1 MKINKA
7 YKTELDPNDRQRTA
21 LLRHAGAARK
31 AYNWGLEQKIK
42 ALDARKA
49 ALAAGVPKA
58 DVPKI
63 PTYFDLHKQL
73 VILKN
78 VPVEQGGFPWMY
90 KCSKSAP
97 QEALRDL
104 DKAFEA
110 FYRNCKAKA
119 KAKGFPQFKSRK
131 ESGIGGFRLDS
142 PNKVSTKTIKLPK
155 LGVIRVKEV
164 GYLPVPGESIRILSS
179 SVREKVGKWFVSLGV
194 EQEIPDPV
202 VNPSL
207 PILGVDVGSRK
218 LVVNSDGKV
227 YENPKALL
235 VKTHQLKR
243 LQQSVSRKV
252 KGSNNRRKAQ
262 DKVAKL
268 HYRIS
273 CIRKDAIHK
282 ASDSITKS
290 CSGLVLED
298 LNVKGMLRNHKLART
313 LADASMG
320 ELHRQLR
327 YKAQWRGIP
336 VLDAPRFYPSSKTCS
351 HCGAI
356 KADLGS
362 SETYSC
368 QSCGCVEDRDHN
380 AAKNLAALWV
390 KTTGS
395 SPVAACGDFSPGC
408 GRVSDISET
417 GVCEARTEQQGMRER
432 SQLVLVSEN
441 GLQSLSATRL

>member
-1 MKINKA
+1 MKINRA
-7 YKTELDPNDRQRTA
+7 YKTELDPNDVQRTA
-21 LLRHAGAARK
+21 LLRHAGTARK
-31 AYNWGLEQKIK
+31 AYNWGLEQKIA

-49 ALAAGVPKA
+49 ALTAGVPKSEA
-58 DVPKI
+58 PKI
-63 PTYFDLHKQL
+63 PTAIDLHKQL
-73 VILKN
+73 VILKSI
-78 VPVEQGGFPWMY
+78 PTDQGGFPWMY
-90 KCSKSAP
+90 ECSKSAP
-97 QEALRDL
+97 QEALRNL
-104 DKAFEA
+104 DKAFQA
-110 FYRNCKAKA
+110 FYVKCKSKAKCP
-119 KAKGFPQFKSRK
+119 KGFPQFKSRK
-131 ESGIGGFRLDS
+131 KSGIGGFRLES
-142 PNKVSTKTIKLPK
+142 PNKVSTKAVKLPK
-155 LGVIRVKEV
+155 LGTIRLKEG
-164 GYLPVPGESIRILSS
+164 GYLPVPGDSIRILSS
-179 SVREKVGKWFVSLGV
+179 SVSEKAGKWFVSLGV
-194 EQEIPDPV
+194 EQEISDPV

-218 LVVNSDGKV
+218 LAVTSDGRV
-227 YENPKALL
+227 YANPKALII
-235 VKTHQLKR
+235 KTKQLKR

-313 LADASMG
+313 LSDASMG

-362 SETYSC
+362 SEIYSC

-380 AAKNLAALWV
+380 AAKNLASLWI
-390 KTTGS
+390 KTTVS
-395 SPVAACGDFSPGC
+395 STVAACGDFSSGC
-408 GRVSDISET
+408 CRVSDDSET
-417 GVCEARTEQQGMRER
+417 GVREARTEQQARWEIPHF
-432 SQLVLVSEN
+432 
-441 GLQSLSATRL
+441 A